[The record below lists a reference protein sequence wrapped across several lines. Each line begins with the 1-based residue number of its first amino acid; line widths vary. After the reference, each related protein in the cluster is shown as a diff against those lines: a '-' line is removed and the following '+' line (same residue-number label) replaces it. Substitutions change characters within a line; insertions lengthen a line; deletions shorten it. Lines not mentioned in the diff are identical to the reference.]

1 MKDISYH
8 IMDIARNSLH
18 AGANTI
24 RIEISHDAGI
34 YKLRITDDGTGMPVE
49 VLEKV
54 TDPFFTS
61 SVTKK
66 VGLGLPLLKQ
76 NAEMTGG
83 SFEIFSE
90 ENSGTTVTVVFNSN
104 HIDMIPEG
112 NLALTFKM
120 LIASNPEIDFIY
132 IHEKDGKKFFMDT
145 SEIRKELDGISLNT
159 KEVLNYI
166 YDYVSENQKALD
178 QETVIKKDFKLI

>member
-1 MKDISYH
+1 
-8 IMDIARNSLH
+8 
-18 AGANTI
+18 
-24 RIEISHDAGI
+24 
-34 YKLRITDDGTGMPVE
+34 
-49 VLEKV
+49 
-54 TDPFFTS
+54 
-61 SVTKK
+61 
-66 VGLGLPLLKQ
+66 
-76 NAEMTGG
+76 
-83 SFEIFSE
+83 
-90 ENSGTTVTVVFNSN
+90 
-104 HIDMIPEG
+104 MIPEG

>member
-1 MKDISYH
+1 
-8 IMDIARNSLH
+8 MDIVQNSLH
-18 AGANTI
+18 AGANKI

-34 YKLRITDDGTGMPVE
+34 YILRIIDDGTGMPVE

-54 TDPFFTS
+54 TDPFYTS

-83 SFEIFSE
+83 SFEIVSE
-90 ENSGTTVTVVFNSN
+90 ENSGTTVTAVFNSN

-112 NLALTFKM
+112 NMALTFKM
-120 LIASNPEIDFIY
+120 LIVCNPEKDFFY
-132 IHEKDGKKFFMDT
+132 SYEKDGNQFVIDT
-145 SEIRKELDGISLNT
+145 SDIRKELEGISLNT
-159 KEVLNYI
+159 KEVLDYI
-166 YDYVSENQKALD
+166 YNNISENQKALEK
-178 QETVIKKDFKLI
+178 ETVIKKDFKLI